1 MPKIAVLGAGGVR
14 TPLIVEA
21 MARRQA
27 RLRLDELTLM
37 DIDGERLE
45 IIGALLRP
53 LEQAGPGFRI
63 VRTLDPDEALDGA
76 DFVITT
82 FRVGGIA
89 SRVVDERV
97 PLRHGVLGQETTGP
111 GGFAMAMR
119 TIPVLLDY
127 LARMRRHCPNA
138 WLINFANPAG
148 LLAEAALR
156 VGDWPRTVGICD
168 APESMGRIAAA
179 LVGVPMQEIYLDYF
193 GLNHLGWL
201 RGVWHNQVNHL
212 PRFIE
217 KTQALGKAPGLP
229 FAPTFLAALGM
240 IPNEYLFYYYH
251 AREAMANQ
259 QRAGHTRGEEIAGLN
274 QQLFA
279 ELVALRRQDD
289 FAGMQALYHTYLTRR
304 GETYMMRETGNNHD
318 LSGLELQLPEMPADG
333 GYAGVALGVM
343 EGLLGGTPRQMI
355 LNLRNDGAIWG
366 MDAGDVVEVPVL
378 VAKGIVRPLAVGRVP
393 PACLGL
399 MQEVKAYEQLTIAA
413 AVEGSYHK
421 AHQALALH
429 PLVRDMGTAQA
440 ILDDYI
446 HEHGALFPALR

>member
-1 MPKIAVLGAGGVR
+1 MHKVAVLGAGGVR

-27 RLRLDELTLM
+27 RLGLGELALM

-45 IIGALLRP
+45 IIGSLLQP
-53 LEQAGPGFRI
+53 IEQGGPGFRI

-76 DFVITT
+76 DFVIAT
-82 FRVGGIA
+82 FRVGGIG

-97 PLRHGVLGQETTGP
+97 PLRYDVLGQETTGP

-119 TIPVLLDY
+119 TIPVLLGY
-127 LARMRRHCPNA
+127 LERMRRRCPDA

-156 VGDWPRTVGICD
+156 VGGWTRTVGICD

-179 LVGVPMQEIYLDYF
+179 LVGVPVEEIYLDYF

-201 RGVWHNQVNHL
+201 RGVWYNQVNYL

-217 KTQALGKAPGLP
+217 KMQALGKVPGLP
-229 FAPTFLAALGM
+229 FAPTFVAALGM

-251 AREAMANQ
+251 EREAVMRQQKVGAN
-259 QRAGHTRGEEIAGLN
+259 RGEQIASLN

-279 ELVALRRQDD
+279 ELTALHRAGDV
-289 FAGMQALYHTYLTRR
+289 AGMQATHRAYLARR
-304 GETYMMRETGNNHD
+304 GETYMARETGNHHD
-318 LSGLELQLPEMPADG
+318 LSGLEPQLAEMLAG
-333 GYAGVALGVM
+333 EGYAGVALGVM
-343 EGLLGGTPRQMI
+343 EGLLGGSPRQMI
-355 LNLRNDGAIWG
+355 LNLPNSGAIWG
-366 MDAGDVVEVPVL
+366 MDAADVVEAPAL
-378 VAKGIVRPLAVGRVP
+378 VAKGIVRPLAVGAVP

-399 MQEVKAYEQLTIAA
+399 MQQVKAYEQLTIAA
-413 AVEGSYHK
+413 AAEGSYHK
-421 AHQALALH
+421 AQQALALH
-429 PLVRDMGTAQA
+429 PLVRDVGTAKA